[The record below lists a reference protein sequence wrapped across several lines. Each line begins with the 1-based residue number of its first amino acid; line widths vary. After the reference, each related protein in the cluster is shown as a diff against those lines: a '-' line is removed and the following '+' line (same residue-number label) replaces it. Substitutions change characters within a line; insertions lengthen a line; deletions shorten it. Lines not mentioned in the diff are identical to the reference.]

1 MQSISAPFTFAT
13 DKSET
18 LKTQNSKTMNLDT
31 KHRSLTKSELHLMNL
46 LWDKGEATVNE
57 LLEMLPEPRPAY
69 TTALTVMRVL
79 TSKGIVEAKPGNGK
93 AHVYTPIMTREEYTQ
108 GFMEETRNTLFKG
121 SFSALL
127 SFFAERERLAA
138 EEVEHIIA
146 LLRKNQKESRPNPP
160 GEKE

>member
-1 MQSISAPFTFAT
+1 
-13 DKSET
+13 
-18 LKTQNSKTMNLDT
+18 
-31 KHRSLTKSELHLMNL
+31 MNL

-57 LLEMLPEPRPAY
+57 LLELMPEPRPAY

-93 AHVYTPIMTREEYTQ
+93 AHVYTPIMTREEYTT

-138 EEVEHIIA
+138 DEVERIVA
-146 LLRKNQKESRPNPP
+146 LLRKNQKE
-160 GEKE
+160 

>member
-1 MQSISAPFTFAT
+1 M
-13 DKSET
+13 KE
-18 LKTQNSKTMNLDT
+18 MNLDT

-57 LLEMLPEPRPAY
+57 LLELMPEPRPAY

-79 TSKGIVEAKPGNGK
+79 TKKGI
-93 AHVYTPIMTREEYTQ
+93 TREEYTT

-138 EEVEHIIA
+138 DEVERIVA
-146 LLRKNQKESRPNPP
+146 LLRKNQRPPSNSPRRV
-160 GEKE
+160 EDK

>member
-1 MQSISAPFTFAT
+1 
-13 DKSET
+13 
-18 LKTQNSKTMNLDT
+18 MNLDT

-46 LWDKGEATVNE
+46 LGDKGEATVND
-57 LLEMLPEPRPAY
+57 LIEMMPEPRPAY

-79 TSKGIVEAKPGNGK
+79 TKKGIVKATLQGK
-93 AHVYTPIMTREEYTQ
+93 AHVYSPIMTREEYTQ

-138 EEVEHIIA
+138 DEVERIVA
-146 LLRKNQKESRPNPP
+146 LLRKNQKAPL
-160 GEKE
+160 

>member
-1 MQSISAPFTFAT
+1 MDI
-13 DKSET
+13 
-18 LKTQNSKTMNLDT
+18 DT

-57 LLEMLPEPRPAY
+57 LLELMPEPRPAY

-79 TSKGIVEAKPGNGK
+79 TSKGIVEAKPGSGK
-93 AHVYTPIMTREEYTQ
+93 AHVYTPIMTREEYTT

-138 EEVEHIIA
+138 DEVEKIVA
-146 LLRKNQKESRPNPP
+146 LLKRNQQNNSETNYHQ
-160 GEKE
+160 

>member
-1 MQSISAPFTFAT
+1 M
-13 DKSET
+13 KE
-18 LKTQNSKTMNLDT
+18 MNLDT

-57 LLEMLPEPRPAY
+57 LLELMPEPRPAY

-79 TSKGIVEAKPGNGK
+79 ASKGIVEAKPGSGK
-93 AHVYTPIMTREEYTQ
+93 AHVYTPIMTREEYTT

-138 EEVEHIIA
+138 DEVERIVA
-146 LLRKNQKESRPNPP
+146 LLRKNQRPPSNSPRRV
-160 GEKE
+160 EDE

>member
-1 MQSISAPFTFAT
+1 
-13 DKSET
+13 
-18 LKTQNSKTMNLDT
+18 MNLDT

-57 LLEMLPEPRPAY
+57 LLELMPEPRPAY

-79 TSKGIVEAKPGNGK
+79 TSKGIVKAKPGTGK
-93 AHVYTPIMTREEYTQ
+93 AHIYTPIMTREEYTQ

-138 EEVEHIIA
+138 DEVERIVA
-146 LLRKNQKESRPNPP
+146 LLRKNQKSE
-160 GEKE
+160 E